1 MSKGTELNVLIN
13 KRLLADGKYLYIR
26 SSGHTMNMTV
36 AELREELRERGLKIS
51 GRKHELIKRLKHD
64 L

>member
-13 KRLLADGKYLYIR
+13 KRLLADGKYLYLR
-26 SSGHTMNMTV
+26 FSGYTTNLKTP
-36 AELREELRERGLKIS
+36 ELREELRERGLKIS